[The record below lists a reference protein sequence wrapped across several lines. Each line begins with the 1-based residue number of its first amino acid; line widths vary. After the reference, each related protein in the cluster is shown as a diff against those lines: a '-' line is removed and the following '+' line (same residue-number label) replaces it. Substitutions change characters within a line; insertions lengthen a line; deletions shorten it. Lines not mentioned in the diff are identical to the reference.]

1 MRYKGANRRMF
12 REPGLARQA
21 IGILASSREL
31 MNEAQPMRMSNGGDV
46 SVPQSDF
53 IVPFGRGSVSQSD
66 FIVPFGRGSV
76 SQPDPVTPPTVL
88 EYVGEIP
95 YDVQQEL
102 NKRTKMPMIG
112 QEEEVPYTRQPPDP
126 DYVNALRSE
135 SSLYT
140 DIISEFERGKL
151 GRTEYTGLGRL
162 TDTSGAFKI
171 QDVIDD
177 WFEDNPE
184 LGESYLSYYN
194 RNRDDPLSERAFK
207 RLLENRYLES
217 EILGRR
223 GIRAINTSEASTTS
237 PFLFSD
243 FGIEEDFPEL
253 SAQRQRQE
261 KQIQS
266 YQSELNERVKENRGD
281 TQEPLRMA
289 NGGIASI
296 PYGGIFSPNQ
306 PILRPSPDDKV
317 RDRISKFVLD
327 PLLRIRTGVE
337 VPRSA
342 ARNVLGAVPKFLT
355 TPVEDLDSLDVGSL
369 FSTSAQA
376 APTQAT
382 PTQATPT
389 QATPAQAAPAQAAP
403 APKAPTSEPP
413 ETVDP
418 LTTRLSEQERSLVAP
433 EYEKFLQSVI
443 AGGGSLEEADKN
455 FHLMVFGLTA
465 AAGQSDNPLVNLATA
480 ARESLINYAK
490 EKRDVEKSSFV
501 RKLEAS
507 KALANLRLTE
517 QSRKGSLEKDLE
529 YIYRTNNL
537 DPRNP
542 QDRAK
547 AQSIYQGLQ
556 RRSTDIQ
563 NLGSLTAQVGA
574 AVEAYNNKARST
586 PDEVTE
592 KDKAS
597 LRSKIREFIGTLQTA
612 NKEAIALEQFDLEDR
627 LKTAGITRDILDELG
642 IFLPKAEA
650 TN

>member
-46 SVPQSDF
+46 SVP
-53 IVPFGRGSVSQSD
+53 QSD

-389 QATPAQAAPAQAAP
+389 QAAPAQAAP

-507 KALANLRLTE
+507 KALANLRLSE
-517 QSRKGSLEKDLE
+517 QGRKGSLEKDLE

>member
-1 MRYKGANRRMF
+1 MF

-53 IVPFGRGSVSQSD
+53 IVPFGRGSVPQSN
-66 FIVPFGRGSV
+66 
-76 SQPDPVTPPTVL
+76 PVTPPTVL
-88 EYVGEIP
+88 KYLGNP
-95 YDVQQEL
+95 YDVQQDL

-151 GRTEYTGLGRL
+151 GRTEYTGMGRL
-162 TDTSGAFKI
+162 TDRFGAFKI
-171 QDVIDD
+171 EDVIDD

-342 ARNVLGAVPKFLT
+342 ARNVLGAVPKFLN

-376 APTQAT
+376 APTQATPTQAT

>member
-1 MRYKGANRRMF
+1 MF

-31 MNEAQPMRMSNGGDV
+31 MDEAQPM
-46 SVPQSDF
+46 Q
-53 IVPFGRGSVSQSD
+53 
-66 FIVPFGRGSV
+66 
-76 SQPDPVTPPTVL
+76 
-88 EYVGEIP
+88 
-95 YDVQQEL
+95 
-102 NKRTKMPMIG
+102 MPM
-112 QEEEVPYTRQPPDP
+112 QMPTQP
-126 DYVNALRSE
+126 
-135 SSLYT
+135 
-140 DIISEFERGKL
+140 
-151 GRTEYTGLGRL
+151 
-162 TDTSGAFKI
+162 
-171 QDVIDD
+171 
-177 WFEDNPE
+177 
-184 LGESYLSYYN
+184 
-194 RNRDDPLSERAFK
+194 
-207 RLLENRYLES
+207 
-217 EILGRR
+217 
-223 GIRAINTSEASTTS
+223 STIPTMDQ
-237 PFLFSD
+237 PM
-243 FGIEEDFPEL
+243 
-253 SAQRQRQE
+253 
-261 KQIQS
+261 
-266 YQSELNERVKENRGD
+266 
-281 TQEPLRMA
+281 RMA

-296 PYGGIFSPNQ
+296 PYGGVFSPNQ
-306 PILRPSPDDKV
+306 PILGPSPDDTV
-317 RDRISKFVLD
+317 GGRISKFVVD
-327 PLLRIRTGVE
+327 PLLRLRTGVE

-342 ARNVLGAVPKFLT
+342 ARNVLGAVPRFLN
-355 TPVEDLDSLDVGSL
+355 TPVEDLGSLDVGSL

-376 APTQAT
+376 APTQA
-382 PTQATPT
+382 APT
-389 QATPAQAAPAQAAP
+389 QATPAPEPAPELEPEPAP
-403 APKAPTSEPP
+403 APTTPAPTTPAPS

-418 LTTRLSEQERSLVAP
+418 LTARLSDQERSLVAP

-507 KALANLRLTE
+507 KALANLRLSE
-517 QSRKGSLEKDLE
+517 QGRKGSLEKDLE

-542 QDRAK
+542 EDRAK

-612 NKEAIALEQFDLEDR
+612 NKEAISLGAFDLEDR
-627 LKTAGITRDILDELG
+627 LKTAGITKDILDELG
-642 IFLPKAEA
+642 IFLPKSEA
-650 TN
+650 KN

>member
-53 IVPFGRGSVSQSD
+53 IVPFGRGSVSQ
-66 FIVPFGRGSV
+66 
-76 SQPDPVTPPTVL
+76 PDPVTPPTVL
-88 EYVGEIP
+88 KYLGNP
-95 YDVQQEL
+95 YDVQQDL

-112 QEEEVPYTRQPPDP
+112 QEEVPYTRQPPDP

-342 ARNVLGAVPKFLT
+342 ARNVLGAVPKFLN

-369 FSTSAQA
+369 FSTS
-376 APTQAT
+376 
-382 PTQATPT
+382 
-389 QATPAQAAPAQAAP
+389 AQAAPAQAAP

-507 KALANLRLTE
+507 KALANLRLSE
-517 QSRKGSLEKDLE
+517 QGRKGSLEKDLE

>member
-46 SVPQSDF
+46 SVSPMPRPTRDF
-53 IVPFGRGSVSQSD
+53 GEVPNVVRQ
-66 FIVPFGRGSV
+66 
-76 SQPDPVTPPTVL
+76 
-88 EYVGEIP
+88 
-95 YDVQQEL
+95 
-102 NKRTKMPMIG
+102 MPMIG
-112 QEEEVPYTRQPPDP
+112 QEEVPYTRQPPDP

-135 SSLYT
+135 SSLYK

-151 GRTEYTGLGRL
+151 GRTEYTGMGRL
-162 TDTSGAFKI
+162 TDRFGAFRI
-171 QDVIDD
+171 EDVIDD

-223 GIRAINTSEASTTS
+223 GIRGINTSEASTTS

-266 YQSELNERVKENRGD
+266 YQSELNERVKGNRED

-289 NGGIASI
+289 NGGIASV

-306 PILRPSPDDKV
+306 PILGPSPDDTV
-317 RDRISKFVLD
+317 GGRISKFVVD
-327 PLLRIRTGVE
+327 PLLRLRTGIE

-342 ARNVLGAVPKFLT
+342 ARNVLGAVPKFLN
-355 TPVEDLDSLDVGSL
+355 TPVEDLGSLDVGSL

-382 PTQATPT
+382 PAST
-389 QATPAQAAPAQAAP
+389 TPASTTPASTTP
-403 APKAPTSEPP
+403 APTPASEPS
-413 ETVDP
+413 ETIDP
-418 LTTRLSEQERSLVAP
+418 LTTRLSDQERSLVAP

-507 KALANLRLTE
+507 KALANFKLAE
-517 QSRKGSLEKDLE
+517 QRGMGEVEKTMNF
-529 YIYRTNNL
+529 IYRSNNL

-542 QDRAK
+542 EDQAK
-547 AQSIYQGLQ
+547 ATAIFNSLKGTRQ
-556 RRSTDIQ
+556 TDTT
-563 NLGSLTAQVGA
+563 LLVGA
-574 AVEAYNNKARST
+574 Q
-586 PDEVTE
+586 DEVT
-592 KDKAS
+592 KQIPVYYKA
-597 LRSKIREFIGTLQTA
+597 KGEE
-612 NKEAIALEQFDLEDR
+612 KEAARAALKNAVQR
-627 LKTAGITRDILDELG
+627 LITRLNALNESGRSVGQYDLAGDLRTYGVDAKLLEELG
-642 IFLPKAEA
+642 IPLSSK
-650 TN
+650 

>member
-53 IVPFGRGSVSQSD
+53 IVPFGRGSVPQSN
-66 FIVPFGRGSV
+66 
-76 SQPDPVTPPTVL
+76 PVTPPTVL
-88 EYVGEIP
+88 KYLGNP
-95 YDVQQEL
+95 YDVQQDL

-151 GRTEYTGLGRL
+151 GRTEYTGMGRL
-162 TDTSGAFKI
+162 TDRFGAFKI
-171 QDVIDD
+171 EDVIDD

-342 ARNVLGAVPKFLT
+342 ARNVLGAVPKFLN

>member
-1 MRYKGANRRMF
+1 MF

-53 IVPFGRGSVSQSD
+53 IVPFGRGSITQ
-66 FIVPFGRGSV
+66 F
-76 SQPDPVTPPTVL
+76 DPVTPPTSQRDF
-88 EYVGEIP
+88 GEIP
-95 YDVQQEL
+95 KAVQQ
-102 NKRTKMPMIG
+102 MPRIG
-112 QEEEVPYTRQPPDP
+112 QEEVPYTRQPPDP
-126 DYVNALRSE
+126 NYVNALRSE
-135 SSLYT
+135 SSLYS
-140 DIISEFERGKL
+140 DIISEFEKGKL
-151 GRTEYTGLGRL
+151 GRTEYTGMSRL
-162 TDTSGAFKI
+162 TDTSGAFRI
-171 QDVIDD
+171 EDVIDD

-184 LGESYLSYYN
+184 LGESYLDYYN
-194 RNRDDPLSERAFK
+194 RNRDDPLSEREFK
-207 RLLENRYLES
+207 RLLENRYSES

-243 FGIEEDFPEL
+243 FGIEEEFPEL

-261 KQIQS
+261 KQIEL
-266 YQSELNERVKENRGD
+266 YQSGVNERARENRGD

-296 PYGGIFSPNQ
+296 PYSGLFSPNQ
-306 PILRPSPDDKV
+306 PILSPSPDDTV
-317 RDRISKFVLD
+317 GGRISKVVVD
-327 PLLRIRTGVE
+327 PLVRLRTAVE

-342 ARNVLGAVPKFLT
+342 ARNVLGAVPKFLS

-369 FSTSAQA
+369 FNTSAQA
-376 APTQAT
+376 AQAPTTSA
-382 PTQATPT
+382 PTTSAPT
-389 QATPAQAAPAQAAP
+389 TSAPTTS
-403 APKAPTSEPP
+403 APKAPTSEPS

-418 LTTRLSEQERSLVAP
+418 LTARLNDQERSLVAP

-490 EKRDVEKSSFV
+490 EKRNVEKSSFV

-507 KALANLRLTE
+507 KALANFKLAE
-517 QSRKGSLEKDLE
+517 QRGMGEVEKTMNF
-529 YIYRTNNL
+529 IYKSNNL

-542 QDRAK
+542 EDQAK
-547 AQSIYQGLQ
+547 ATAIFNSLKGTRQTDTTLLVQAGRTVSQGIPVFFNA
-556 RRSTDIQ
+556 T
-563 NLGSLTAQVGA
+563 G
-574 AVEAYNNKARST
+574 E
-586 PDEVTE
+586 E
-592 KDKAS
+592 
-597 LRSKIREFIGTLQTA
+597 
-612 NKEAIALEQFDLEDR
+612 KEAARATLSNAVKDLITRLNALNESGRSVGQFDLAKE
-627 LKTAGITRDILDELG
+627 LKIYGVDAALLKELR
-642 IFLPKAEA
+642 ISLPSNE
-650 TN
+650 

>member
-1 MRYKGANRRMF
+1 MF

-53 IVPFGRGSVSQSD
+53 IVPFGRGSVSQ
-66 FIVPFGRGSV
+66 
-76 SQPDPVTPPTVL
+76 PDPVTPPTVL

-112 QEEEVPYTRQPPDP
+112 QEEVPYTRQPPDP

-342 ARNVLGAVPKFLT
+342 ARNVLGAVPKFLN

-369 FSTSAQA
+369 FSTS
-376 APTQAT
+376 
-382 PTQATPT
+382 
-389 QATPAQAAPAQAAP
+389 AQAAP

-507 KALANLRLTE
+507 KALANLRLSE
-517 QSRKGSLEKDLE
+517 QGRKGSLEKDLE